1 MAVNRDK
8 ILREAEKLVQKGK
21 IDQAIREYEKL
32 LKANP
37 GDANTINRIG
47 DLYGR
52 AGEID
57 KAVELYERIA
67 RTFQRD
73 GFIPKAIAILKKINR
88 LVPQRLE
95 IFEQLAD
102 LYIQQGLVVEAIN
115 QYRIL
120 ADWYLRSEDV
130 PKAIEAYTRLS
141 QLDPS
146 NHMAHLKLADLLLQ
160 KGESDGALKVYDRLG
175 RMLLERGKLD
185 EAERLYRHVLEQG
198 PPSGGFLAPLAE
210 AMLNDGKAAAAS
222 EIVTAGLDL
231 SPDDEGLK
239 LLEVRALLGSG
250 GPSQAMA
257 AAEKILAEQPDNTR
271 VRLLVGSSLLEHGE
285 AAKAHEL
292 MVPALEKLLAEGSF
306 AVVQEAIQSLLKAT
320 PGDLKVLTL
329 ALRAYQPS
337 GNEEML
343 FTLRAALADQYFRS
357 GQKDQARRFY
367 VELLGSDPSNDLF
380 RQRLAQIDGVDVGEI
395 ELDQPVLMEDSTVG
409 PPSGSAPAV
418 DATPP
423 PAAAVAAGHGAS
435 FEPNERFAEANVF
448 AKYGLAE
455 KAINHLR
462 EIIKYFPEHFEARER
477 LVTLLIEQGRAAEA
491 EPLARPVAAAYRER
505 GDTESLR
512 ALTEA
517 IPSVAEPSGAK
528 VAVAGAAG
536 AEDED
541 EVILIDVEGD
551 ELAGWK
557 DFEEEAPEPAVAEAS
572 AAEREFEIVDV
583 EGADSPPETES
594 TFGESSVP
602 ASFFEDGE
610 GAEPDALDLPVTVDF
625 DEMALAPSADVPDA
639 SSGAFAALDELER
652 SILGPRRGE
661 QPPDAEVPSPADG
674 QRPAIAMSGKPLAGR
689 SEVPV
694 VPPEPTEPEPEPL
707 EVPIQEELVEI
718 DGLAGPAIDDL
729 EQIDFF
735 IAQELYED
743 ALRLLG
749 RLEGEYPGDPE
760 VADRRMALKA
770 KGVLLEEVSGIH
782 EAPEELFAEEEE
794 YIDLARELEQELA
807 EEEAMVDE
815 ATGRGKDE
823 ALLEEVFREFQK
835 GVAEQLSEE
844 DSDTHFNLG
853 IAYKEMGL
861 IPEAIREFQIASRD
875 PGYFVEGCSMIGVCY
890 IEQGIASSA
899 VEWFERALQA
909 PNLESEP
916 RMALRYDLASALE
929 IAGDVGRACSVLEE
943 IEAERPGFRDVQE
956 RLSNLSQQR
965 RAN

>member
-8 ILREAEKLVQKGK
+8 ILREAEKLVQKGR
-21 IDQAIREYEKL
+21 IDQAIREYDKL

-52 AGEID
+52 VGEID

-67 RTFQRD
+67 RAFQRD

-88 LVPQRLE
+88 LVPQRLD
-95 IFEQLAD
+95 IFEQLAE

-115 QYRIL
+115 QYRVL
-120 ADWYLRSEDV
+120 ADWYLRNEDA
-130 PKAIEAYTRLS
+130 PKAIEAYTKLS

-160 KGESDGALKVYDRLG
+160 QGESDGALKVYDRLG
-175 RMLLERGKLD
+175 RMLLERGKID

-198 PPSGGFLAPLAE
+198 PPSGSFLAPLAE
-210 AMLNDGKAAAAS
+210 AMLAGGKAAAAS
-222 EIVTAGLDL
+222 EIVTAARGL
-231 SPDDEGLK
+231 SPDDDGLK

-250 GPSQAMA
+250 GPTEAMA
-257 AAEKILAEQPDNTR
+257 VAERILAEQPGNIQ
-271 VRLLVGSSLLEHGE
+271 VRLMVGSSLLGHGE
-285 AAKAHEL
+285 AAKAREL

-306 AVVQEAIQSLLKAT
+306 AKAQEAIQDLLKSA
-320 PGDLKVLTL
+320 PGDIKVLTL

-357 GQKDQARRFY
+357 GQKDLARRFY
-367 VELLGSDPSNDLF
+367 MELLGSHPTNDLF

-395 ELDQPVLMEDSTVG
+395 EIDSPALMEDSTVG
-409 PPSGSAPAV
+409 PTSDRAVAVEAPLPPAV
-418 DATPP
+418 TTG
-423 PAAAVAAGHGAS
+423 AGAP

-455 KAINHLR
+455 KSINHLR
-462 EIIKYFPEHFEARER
+462 EIVKYFPEHFEAREK
-477 LVTLLIEQGRAAEA
+477 LVTLLIEQGRVAEA
-491 EPLARPVAAAYRER
+491 EPLARPVAIAYRER
-505 GDTESLR
+505 GDAESLR

-517 IPSVAEPSGAK
+517 IPSVGEPSGAK
-528 VAVAGAAG
+528 AAVPYG

-541 EVILIDVEGD
+541 EIILIDVEDGEFVGWQEPD
-551 ELAGWK
+551 EGT
-557 DFEEEAPEPAVAEAS
+557 PEPAVAETSS
-572 AAEREFEIVDV
+572 ADVDFEIVDV
-583 EGADSPPETES
+583 DGAGPEPEDES
-594 TFGESSVP
+594 TFGQSSVP

-610 GAEPDALDLPVTVDF
+610 GPDQKALDAPLVLEF
-625 DEMALAPSADVPDA
+625 DDIPPPRASRVPETPS
-639 SSGAFAALDELER
+639 STFAALDELER
-652 SILGPRRGE
+652 SILGHHRGE
-661 QPPDAEVPSPADG
+661 QQLGPAAPPQVHRPKPASGSPAQPAA
-674 QRPAIAMSGKPLAGR
+674 QRTSPPVAPAKPTA
-689 SEVPV
+689 
-694 VPPEPTEPEPEPL
+694 PEPELL
-707 EVPIQEELVEI
+707 EVAIQEELVEI

-760 VADRRMALKA
+760 VAERRMALKA

-782 EAPEELFAEEEE
+782 DAPEELFAEEEE

-875 PGYFVEGCSMIGVCY
+875 PRYFVECCSMIGVCY
-890 IEQGIASSA
+890 VEQGIPNSA
-899 VEWFERALQA
+899 TEWFERALQA

-916 RMALRYDLASALE
+916 RVALRYDLASALE
-929 IAGDVGRACSVLEE
+929 IAGDVGRAYSVLEE
-943 IEAERPGFRDVQE
+943 IESERPGFRDVRE
-956 RLSNLSQQR
+956 RLSSLSQQR

>member
-8 ILREAEKLVQKGK
+8 ILREAEKLVQKGR

-52 AGEID
+52 VGEID

-67 RTFQRD
+67 KTFQHD

-88 LVPQRLE
+88 LVPQRLD

-102 LYIQQGLVVEAIN
+102 LYLQQGLMVEAIA

-120 ADWYLRSEDV
+120 ADWYLRNEDTA
-130 PKAIEAYTRLS
+130 KAIDAYTKLS

-160 KGESDGALKVYDRLG
+160 TGESERAIKVYDRLG
-175 RMLLERGKLD
+175 RMLLERDKVE

-198 PPSGGFLAPLAE
+198 PPSGSFLAPLAE
-210 AMLNDGKAAAAS
+210 ALLEEGNAASAS
-222 EIVTAGLDL
+222 EILSAARGL
-231 SPDDEGLK
+231 SPDDDALK
-239 LLEVRALLGSG
+239 LLEVRAVLGAG
-250 GPSQAMA
+250 GPREAVA
-257 AAEKILAEQPDNTR
+257 AAERVMAEQPDNIE
-271 VRLLVGSSLLEHGE
+271 VRLMVGTSLLGHGE
-285 AAKAHEL
+285 SGKAREL
-292 MVPALEKLLAEGSF
+292 MVPALEKLLSDGSF
-306 AVVQEAIQSLLKAT
+306 AKAQASIQGLLKAV

-357 GQKDQARRFY
+357 GQKDLARRFY
-367 VELLGSDPSNDLF
+367 VELLGVEPSNDLF
-380 RQRLAQIDGVDVGEI
+380 RQRLAQIEGVDVGDIEI
-395 ELDQPVLMEDSTVG
+395 EQSVAALEPVAV
-409 PPSGSAPAV
+409 PPSDREPDVEA
-418 DATPP
+418 PP
-423 PAAAVAAGHGAS
+423 PAPSGVA
-435 FEPNERFAEANVF
+435 FDPNERFAEANVF

-455 KAINHLR
+455 KAVNHLR
-462 EIIKYFPEHFEARER
+462 EVVRYFPEHFDARER
-477 LVTLLIEQGRAAEA
+477 LVTLLIEQGKAAEA
-491 EPLARPVAAAYRER
+491 EPFARPVAMAYRER
-505 GDTESLR
+505 GDEASLR
-512 ALTEA
+512 SLTEA
-517 IPSVAEPSGAK
+517 IPSLGEPSGGAA
-528 VAVAGAAG
+528 AVATP

-541 EVILIDVEGD
+541 EVILIDVEDGELVGWQDFED
-551 ELAGWK
+551 EAAEPIAAEAPAGGL
-557 DFEEEAPEPAVAEAS
+557 DFEIFEEEDAGDDAE
-572 AAEREFEIVDV
+572 
-583 EGADSPPETES
+583 GES
-594 TFGESSVP
+594 TFGQSSVP
-602 ASFFEDGE
+602 PSFFDDDRALGP
-610 GAEPDALDLPVTVDF
+610 EPLKEPALPSF
-625 DEMALAPSADVPDA
+625 DDMPAAPPEREPEPPSA
-639 SSGAFAALDELER
+639 AFAALDELER
-652 SILGPRRGE
+652 SILGPRQG
-661 QPPDAEVPSPADG
+661 
-674 QRPAIAMSGKPLAGR
+674 GR
-689 SEVPV
+689 
-694 VPPEPTEPEPEPL
+694 PEPSAAPPGEGAPHPATPEPHRPPVRSHEPPAAEPSEPEPL

-718 DGLAGPAIDDL
+718 DGLAGPTTSDL

-735 IAQELYED
+735 IVQGLYED

-760 VADRRMALKA
+760 VAERRMELKS
-770 KGVLLEEVSGIH
+770 KGVFLEEVSGIH

-794 YIDLARELEQELA
+794 YVDLARELEQELA

-861 IPEAIREFQIASRD
+861 IPEAIREFQISSRD
-875 PGYFVEGCSMIGVCY
+875 QGMIGVCY
-890 IEQGIASSA
+890 VEQGIASSA
-899 VEWFERALQA
+899 VEWFERALES
-909 PNLESEP
+909 PNLEDDP
-916 RMALRYDLASALE
+916 RLALRYDLASALE
-929 IAGDVGRACSVLEE
+929 LAGDVDRACTVLEE
-943 IEAERPGFRDVQE
+943 IKAERPGFRDVRE
-956 RLSNLSQQR
+956 RLSGLSEQR

>member
-8 ILREAEKLVQKGK
+8 ILREAEKLVQKGR

-52 AGEID
+52 IGEID

-67 RTFQRD
+67 RAFQRD

-88 LVPQRLE
+88 LVPQRLD
-95 IFEQLAD
+95 IFEQLAE

-120 ADWYLRSEDV
+120 ADWYLRNEEM
-130 PKAIEAYTRLS
+130 PKAIEAYTKLS

-160 KGESDGALKVYDRLG
+160 SGESQGALKVYDRLG
-175 RMLLERGKLD
+175 RMLLERGKLE

-198 PPSGGFLAPLAE
+198 PPSGRFLAPLAD
-210 AMLNDGKAAAAS
+210 ALLADGNAAAAC
-222 EIVTAGLDL
+222 EFIAAALGL
-231 SPDDEGLK
+231 SPDDEELK

-250 GPSQAMA
+250 SPSEAMT
-257 AAEKILAEQPDNTR
+257 AAERILAEQPDNIQ
-271 VRLLVGSSLLEHGE
+271 VRLMVGSSLLQHGE
-285 AAKAHEL
+285 SAKAREL
-292 MVPALEKLLAEGSF
+292 MVPALEKLLSEGSF
-306 AVVQEAIQSLLKAT
+306 AKVQEAVRDLLTAA
-320 PGDLKVLTL
+320 PGDVKVLTL

-337 GNEEML
+337 GNNEMV

-357 GQKDQARRFY
+357 GQKDLARRFY
-367 VELLGSDPSNDLF
+367 MELLGADPSNDLF
-380 RQRLAQIDGVDVGEI
+380 RQRLAQIDGIDVGDIQFE
-395 ELDQPVLMEDSTVG
+395 EPVVMDGAAVG
-409 PPSGSAPAV
+409 APSAEAPAV
-418 DATPP
+418 EAIVP
-423 PAAAVAAGHGAS
+423 PAAASGGAP
-435 FEPNERFAEANVF
+435 FDPNERFAEANVF

-462 EIIKYFPEHFEARER
+462 EIVKHFPEQLEVRER
-477 LVTLLIEQGRAAEA
+477 LVTLLIEQGRAGEA
-491 EPLARPVAAAYRER
+491 EPYARPVATAYRER
-505 GDTESLR
+505 GDTESLH

-517 IPSVAEPSGAK
+517 VPSLGIPSDASA
-528 VAVAGAAG
+528 AVSDTDGG
-536 AEDED
+536 EHD
-541 EVILIDVEGD
+541 VILLDVDDEGFM
-551 ELAGWK
+551 ELQ
-557 DFEEEAPEPAVAEAS
+557 DFGEITPEPAVAEAS
-572 AAEREFEIVDV
+572 SVDVDFEIVDFD
-583 EGADSPPETES
+583 GADVPSETE
-594 TFGESSVP
+594 TEFGPSSVP
-602 ASFFEDGE
+602 ASFFED
-610 GAEPDALDLPVTVDF
+610 PDAVNAESLDEPVMLSFDDLPAAPPAREQDT
-625 DEMALAPSADVPDA
+625 PSA
-639 SSGAFAALDELER
+639 AFTALDELER
-652 SILGPRRGE
+652 SILGPRHGE
-661 QPPDAEVPSPADG
+661 QPSGAGATAPNGAPSPRSAALEPV
-674 QRPAIAMSGKPLAGR
+674 QPPPERAEPPVSPSEAMS
-689 SEVPV
+689 
-694 VPPEPTEPEPEPL
+694 PEPELL

-718 DGLAGPAIDDL
+718 DGLAGPASDDL
-729 EQIDFF
+729 QQIDFF

-743 ALRLLG
+743 ALRMLG

-760 VADRRMALKA
+760 VTERRMALKA

-875 PGYFVEGCSMIGVCY
+875 PGYFVECCSMIGVCY
-890 IEQGIASSA
+890 VEQGIPTSA
-899 VEWFERALQA
+899 VDWFERALQA
-909 PNLESEP
+909 PSLEPEP

-929 IAGDVGRACSVLEE
+929 LAGDVGRAYGVLEE
-943 IEAERPGFRDVQE
+943 IESERAGFRDVQE
-956 RLSNLSQQR
+956 RLSSLSQRR